1 MKKNILFVISQ
12 FYKGGAEVSLRN
24 LLQKIDY
31 NLLNV
36 DFLVMNQCCDK
47 GNYSLLD
54 HIPKEVNVCNAFAE
68 SQAYSVIKKLKS
80 KFLYNDNDIEKYPRA
95 ALDFVRNKH
104 YHFAFHVGEWWSPEF
119 ISNYV
124 SADQKA
130 AWIHTNIAKSI
141 NFDDELFFQFFDC
154 FDYYIF
160 VSKNSMDASLEKYPF
175 LREKARVI
183 YNITNAQEIRSMSE
197 EAITDFNFNKEI
209 PIVVTCANVRPEKNY
224 SRQIEVMHKLKS
236 RGINFRWLCIGA
248 QADVAEK
255 NKVTELIRKYNLES
269 DFILLGSR
277 ENPYKY
283 MKNATAVAVLSDY
296 ESWSMVIT
304 EAKILGVPVIAT
316 KTSGALEQIQNRHTG
331 ILTDFD
337 SEDIADK
344 LQELLLDKQLQTSI
358 KNNLTDFD
366 NTQEILQ
373 SFYGL
378 VNSKPAQLKR
388 EILYIIDD
396 INYNG
401 GAHEATLRQIEYL
414 ISSGHRVDIFSTSVP
429 NIKKRM
435 RLSGVNFLC
444 WRNIKEDN
452 LFHKRLFNVLTDKN
466 IASNQKKLKLVM
478 TYEGRIRKNKSVYDS
493 YVLPGMVKILD
504 QYNTVV
510 VMSEASAFRKQV
522 SRCKAPKKIQ
532 WIHTDYNYWSQFNE
546 WTKAVTKE
554 DAEIYRAFTTIILLS
569 ETLREKFIARYPEL
583 ANKTMVIK
591 NIMPC
596 GEILEKSN
604 LVKHRPK
611 LKFVTVGRLSAE
623 KAIPRLIE
631 VFYKL
636 EQENYDFVFEII
648 GDGPE
653 WETVRNTIERYGLVD
668 KIILRVA
675 RTNPFTYVRNADVFL
690 LVSEYEGLPNTI
702 YESFIVGTPV
712 LATRVG
718 GIVDQITEGVN
729 GWLVDNNIES
739 IYSKIRYIMEHYDEV
754 ELFKSNLKSYKYDN
768 QEVYQ
773 KLNNL
778 FK

>member
-1 MKKNILFVISQ
+1 
-12 FYKGGAEVSLRN
+12 
-24 LLQKIDY
+24 
-31 NLLNV
+31 
-36 DFLVMNQCCDK
+36 MNQCCDK

-119 ISNYV
+119 VSNYV

-130 AWIHTNIAKSI
+130 AWIHNDIDKSI
-141 NFDDELFFQFFDC
+141 NYFDDELFFHFFDC

-209 PIVVTCANVRPEKNY
+209 PIVVTCANVRPQKNY

-337 SEDIADK
+337 SEDIAYK

-388 EILYIIDD
+388 DSLY
-396 INYNG
+396 Y
-401 GAHEATLRQIEYL
+401 
-414 ISSGHRVDIFSTSVP
+414 
-429 NIKKRM
+429 
-435 RLSGVNFLC
+435 
-444 WRNIKEDN
+444 
-452 LFHKRLFNVLTDKN
+452 
-466 IASNQKKLKLVM
+466 
-478 TYEGRIRKNKSVYDS
+478 
-493 YVLPGMVKILD
+493 
-504 QYNTVV
+504 
-510 VMSEASAFRKQV
+510 
-522 SRCKAPKKIQ
+522 
-532 WIHTDYNYWSQFNE
+532 
-546 WTKAVTKE
+546 
-554 DAEIYRAFTTIILLS
+554 
-569 ETLREKFIARYPEL
+569 
-583 ANKTMVIK
+583 
-591 NIMPC
+591 
-596 GEILEKSN
+596 
-604 LVKHRPK
+604 
-611 LKFVTVGRLSAE
+611 
-623 KAIPRLIE
+623 
-631 VFYKL
+631 
-636 EQENYDFVFEII
+636 
-648 GDGPE
+648 
-653 WETVRNTIERYGLVD
+653 
-668 KIILRVA
+668 
-675 RTNPFTYVRNADVFL
+675 
-690 LVSEYEGLPNTI
+690 
-702 YESFIVGTPV
+702 
-712 LATRVG
+712 
-718 GIVDQITEGVN
+718 
-729 GWLVDNNIES
+729 
-739 IYSKIRYIMEHYDEV
+739 
-754 ELFKSNLKSYKYDN
+754 
-768 QEVYQ
+768 
-773 KLNNL
+773 
-778 FK
+778 